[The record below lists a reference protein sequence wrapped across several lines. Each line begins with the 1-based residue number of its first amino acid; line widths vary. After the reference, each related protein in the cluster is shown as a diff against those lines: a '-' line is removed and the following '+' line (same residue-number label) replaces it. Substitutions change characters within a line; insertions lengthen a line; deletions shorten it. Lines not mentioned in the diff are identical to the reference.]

1 MKKRIGIFI
10 FVLIGIYLV
19 SFISAAVCEDNQTIL
34 RLYNS
39 TNSHAAVWNQSTG
52 TYLEEI
58 CYNDIFGIDY
68 VGVNPHICTGS
79 NSVIYL
85 SDSSNAHGAISTD
98 GIAPPMYS
106 VCYGDL
112 SCTYHNGACPN
123 GKIAILKLSGTLSPW
138 YNYHFSNVNDS
149 NYVVNICCSSAYN
162 DSIGTP
168 LQPLSQV
175 RWEDADGNLIGETA
189 GVESNLYDEVRMVF
203 ENSEYPQG
211 TQVAFRVYEDDLPFP
226 FGDGDDE
233 IQSINGVVDSSGK
246 VVGVWLISDDDL
258 DKTNDLGEFRFD
270 VINNSGITITS
281 DDLAV
286 NSTPREVPLNLLIS
300 SPPCGADIF
309 SNGTLDIVI
318 LATDIDNIIHGSL
331 DIFDSSGAS
340 IDSYNFSN
348 GGLDLSDY
356 SFGGAFG
363 NFKIVAFA
371 TSIEGDRV
379 RKIANVMVINPYVN
393 GAYVSACIS
402 SPADFSNIPG
412 SEVYF
417 DVKNTKAISYS
428 VAGGKTNIPITNLNF
443 YWVFSDGRTNPYVS
457 GVDSRAYD
465 FYKRFQEAGNNWATL
480 RVEVVD

>member
-1 MKKRIGIFI
+1 M
-10 FVLIGIYLV
+10 
-19 SFISAAVCEDNQTIL
+19 
-34 RLYNS
+34 
-39 TNSHAAVWNQSTG
+39 
-52 TYLEEI
+52 
-58 CYNDIFGIDY
+58 
-68 VGVNPHICTGS
+68 
-79 NSVIYL
+79 
-85 SDSSNAHGAISTD
+85 
-98 GIAPPMYS
+98 
-106 VCYGDL
+106 
-112 SCTYHNGACPN
+112 
-123 GKIAILKLSGTLSPW
+123 
-138 YNYHFSNVNDS
+138 
-149 NYVVNICCSSAYN
+149 
-162 DSIGTP
+162 
-168 LQPLSQV
+168 
-175 RWEDADGNLIGETA
+175 
-189 GVESNLYDEVRMVF
+189 
-203 ENSEYPQG
+203 
-211 TQVAFRVYEDDLPFP
+211 
-226 FGDGDDE
+226 
-233 IQSINGVVDSSGK
+233 
-246 VVGVWLISDDDL
+246 
-258 DKTNDLGEFRFD
+258 
-270 VINNSGITITS
+270 
-281 DDLAV
+281 
-286 NSTPREVPLNLLIS
+286 NLLIS